1 MKDFEKKY
9 RLPNRDGI
17 KINGVIRHMTKKDLA
32 RVHKLFTDQ
41 QKKYVVN
48 SRMSQEEI
56 MHYLLPRPGVVWTWV
71 IENENEKG

>member
-1 MKDFEKKY
+1 
-9 RLPNRDGI
+9 
-17 KINGVIRHMTKKDLA
+17 MTKKDLA
-32 RVHKLFTDQ
+32 SVHKLFTNQ

-48 SRMSQEEI
+48 SKMSQEEI